1 MGMEKY
7 GKFDF
12 SRWKCNYLAQNEPK
26 SMMAQWLCWGRVRL
40 FRFQFHALLVRGLL
54 STGCTLN
61 FLRKVLKLKSEKTKL
76 NLSVCHHRLWPVL
89 GQTFTFQG
97 KKSNLPY
104 FPISSAQ
111 CSRCQ
116 LGCSG
121 TQNFP
126 CISGNCYRSILS
138 EIRVWKSQKNNIS
151 HGCLD
156 PSTIRQIFL
165 ENAWQN
171 WPFQIGLSLLDFKQ
185 ILVNSGTIVHCTP
198 CAPFVLKYFHN
209 MSYLSTLV

>member
-1 MGMEKY
+1 MVASSLYHRKLPTAWMWYSQTMGMEKY
-7 GKFDF
+7 GKFKF
-12 SRWKCNYLAQNEPK
+12 SLWKCKYLAQNQPK
-26 SMMAQWLCWGRVRL
+26 LMMAQWLCWGRVRL

-138 EIRVWKSQKNNIS
+138 EIRVWKSQK
-151 HGCLD
+151 
-156 PSTIRQIFL
+156 PIFL
-165 ENAWQN
+165 MVA
-171 WPFQIGLSLLDFKQ
+171 
-185 ILVNSGTIVHCTP
+185 
-198 CAPFVLKYFHN
+198 
-209 MSYLSTLV
+209 

>member
-1 MGMEKY
+1 MVASSLYHRKLPTAWLWYSQTRTATPWAWKNMGNSTFHDENVNIWPKT
-7 GKFDF
+7 
-12 SRWKCNYLAQNEPK
+12 SQN
-26 SMMAQWLCWGRVRL
+26 
-40 FRFQFHALLVRGLL
+40 L
-54 STGCTLN
+54 STGYTLN

-89 GQTFTFQG
+89 GQTFMFQG

-138 EIRVWKSQKNNIS
+138 EIRVWKSQK
-151 HGCLD
+151 
-156 PSTIRQIFL
+156 PIFL
-165 ENAWQN
+165 MVA
-171 WPFQIGLSLLDFKQ
+171 
-185 ILVNSGTIVHCTP
+185 
-198 CAPFVLKYFHN
+198 
-209 MSYLSTLV
+209 

>member
-1 MGMEKY
+1 MCGPQEKEPNLTIWLITWLQSTKSVQK
-7 GKFDF
+7 G
-12 SRWKCNYLAQNEPK
+12 WKCILSKTVCCPFFC
-26 SMMAQWLCWGRVRL
+26 LCLSVCVCVSI
-40 FRFQFHALLVRGLL
+40 LLVRGLL

-97 KKSNLPY
+97 KKTNLPY

-138 EIRVWKSQKNNIS
+138 EIRVWKSQK
-151 HGCLD
+151 
-156 PSTIRQIFL
+156 PIFL
-165 ENAWQN
+165 MVA
-171 WPFQIGLSLLDFKQ
+171 
-185 ILVNSGTIVHCTP
+185 
-198 CAPFVLKYFHN
+198 
-209 MSYLSTLV
+209 

>member
-12 SRWKCNYLAQNEPK
+12 SRWKCKYLAQNQPK

-40 FRFQFHALLVRGLL
+40 FRFQFHALMVRGLL

-121 TQNFP
+121 SQNLP
-126 CISGNCYRSILS
+126 GSNYRRIICSCSYYMEHAKILLYQLLEQIILHKSI
-138 EIRVWKSQKNNIS
+138 VQKPQYAL
-151 HGCLD
+151 G
-156 PSTIRQIFL
+156 
-165 ENAWQN
+165 
-171 WPFQIGLSLLDFKQ
+171 G
-185 ILVNSGTIVHCTP
+185 
-198 CAPFVLKYFHN
+198 
-209 MSYLSTLV
+209 

>member
-1 MGMEKY
+1 MIFTDKNGDPMGMEKY

-12 SRWKCNYLAQNEPK
+12 SRWKCKYLAQNQPK

-116 LGCSG
+116 LGCSS

-138 EIRVWKSQKNNIS
+138 EIRVWKSQK
-151 HGCLD
+151 
-156 PSTIRQIFL
+156 PIFL
-165 ENAWQN
+165 MVA
-171 WPFQIGLSLLDFKQ
+171 
-185 ILVNSGTIVHCTP
+185 
-198 CAPFVLKYFHN
+198 
-209 MSYLSTLV
+209 

>member
-1 MGMEKY
+1 MVASSLYHRKLPTAWLWYSQTRTATPWAWKNMGNSTFHDENVNIWPKT
-7 GKFDF
+7 
-12 SRWKCNYLAQNEPK
+12 SQNRWWHNGYAD
-26 SMMAQWLCWGRVRL
+26 CWGRVRL
-40 FRFQFHALLVRGLL
+40 FRFQLHALLVRGLL

-76 NLSVCHHRLWPVL
+76 NLSVCHHRLWPDL

-138 EIRVWKSQKNNIS
+138 EIRVWKSQK
-151 HGCLD
+151 
-156 PSTIRQIFL
+156 PIFL
-165 ENAWQN
+165 MVA
-171 WPFQIGLSLLDFKQ
+171 
-185 ILVNSGTIVHCTP
+185 
-198 CAPFVLKYFHN
+198 
-209 MSYLSTLV
+209 

>member
-1 MGMEKY
+1 MVASSLYHRKLPTAWLWYSQTRTATPWAWKNMGNSTFHDENVNIWPKTSQNWWWHNGY
-7 GKFDF
+7 AEVELDF
-12 SRWKCNYLAQNEPK
+12 SNFNVMHV
-26 SMMAQWLCWGRVRL
+26 S
-40 FRFQFHALLVRGLL
+40 GLL
-54 STGCTLN
+54 STGYTLN

-76 NLSVCHHRLWPVL
+76 NLSLCHHRLWPVL

-138 EIRVWKSQKNNIS
+138 EIRVWKSQK
-151 HGCLD
+151 
-156 PSTIRQIFL
+156 PIFL
-165 ENAWQN
+165 MVA
-171 WPFQIGLSLLDFKQ
+171 
-185 ILVNSGTIVHCTP
+185 
-198 CAPFVLKYFHN
+198 
-209 MSYLSTLV
+209 

>member
-1 MGMEKY
+1 MGNSTFHDENVNIWPKT
-7 GKFDF
+7 
-12 SRWKCNYLAQNEPK
+12 SQN
-26 SMMAQWLCWGRVRL
+26 
-40 FRFQFHALLVRGLL
+40 L

-138 EIRVWKSQKNNIS
+138 EIRVSKSQAMESAAMDNGPAVNWDAPVVKIFHVFQVIARGAYYPKLEFENHKNQYFSWLLRSKHVKTNIF
-151 HGCLD
+151 GNCMTKL
-156 PSTIRQIFL
+156 TIYWSELARF
-165 ENAWQN
+165 
-171 WPFQIGLSLLDFKQ
+171 
-185 ILVNSGTIVHCTP
+185 
-198 CAPFVLKYFHN
+198 
-209 MSYLSTLV
+209 